1 MNRVNKEMIARFDK
15 DGMFRK
21 ISEFPEQLCKGWEIA
36 ENTEADIDFSQIRHI
51 VFSGMGGSAIAGD
64 LIRSL
69 CHKALPVPMIVS
81 RNYGIPDFVNSQ
93 TLFIA
98 SSYSGNTEETLSA
111 IEQAIEKKAR
121 IVCIT
126 SGGQLE
132 QIAQKNDYPR
142 FQLIP
147 GYPPR
152 AALGF
157 GFGVLLQIFYRLGIG
172 KLSCQEVEKAA
183 SMLTEKSRI
192 WSDLDHQENHPLNV
206 AGKLFGK
213 IPLIYASSNR
223 LEFVGYRWKTQLNE
237 NSKVHAFFQPFPEM
251 NHNEIVGWEKMESME
266 EILARFVPVVL
277 FDSGDH
283 PQILKRM
290 QIFKEIM
297 KEDKNGII
305 EIAGKGGT
313 FFEGMMD
320 LIYFGDWVSYYLA
333 ILNRVDPTKISK
345 IDLFKKRLKEKS

>member
-1 MNRVNKEMIARFDK
+1 MNRVSKEMVARFDTE
-15 DGMFRK
+15 GMFWK
-21 ISEFPEQLCKGWEIA
+21 IIEFPEQLYKGWEIA
-36 ENTEADIDFSQIRHI
+36 ENTEADIDFSGICHI

-69 CHKALPVPMIVS
+69 YFEVLSVPMIVNRS
-81 RNYGIPDFVNSQ
+81 YRIPDFVNSQ

-111 IEQAIEKKAR
+111 IEQAIERNAK
-121 IVCIT
+121 IICVT

-132 QIAQKNDYPR
+132 QIAQKNGYPR

-183 SMLTEKSRI
+183 SMLMEKSRI
-192 WSDLDHQENHPLNV
+192 WSDPDHQENHPLDV
-206 AGKLFGK
+206 ARKLFGK
-213 IPLIYASSNR
+213 IPLIYASANHF
-223 LEFVGYRWKTQLNE
+223 EFVGYRWKTQLNE

-251 NHNEIVGWEKMESME
+251 NHNEIIGWGKMESTGK
-266 EILARFVPVVL
+266 ILARLVPVVL
-277 FDSGDH
+277 SCSGDH

-297 KEDKNGII
+297 KEDKNNII
-305 EIAGKGGT
+305 EIAGTGDT
-313 FFEGMMD
+313 FFESMVE

-345 IDLFKKRLKEKS
+345 IDLFKKRLAENL